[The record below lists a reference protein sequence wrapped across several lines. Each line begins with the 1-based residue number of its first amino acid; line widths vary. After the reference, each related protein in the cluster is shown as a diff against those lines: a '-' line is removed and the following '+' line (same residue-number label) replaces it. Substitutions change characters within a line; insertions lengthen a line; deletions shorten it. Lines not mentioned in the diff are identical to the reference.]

1 MAFMASSPAPALSA
15 RQRTAVDALLADL
28 RNVFGT
34 RLLSVVAYGLQLM
47 AANEELHTLTL
58 VERLTFDDFTKLVPL
73 ASQWQVRGLAVP
85 LVLTRD
91 EFYRT
96 LDVFPLEYGEI
107 IAGHIVLDGQYPF
120 AGAQVADADRRRACE
135 LQARSHLIHLRE
147 GFLESGGDPR
157 KVVRLIAS
165 SAPAFKTLLAHIARL
180 EAGIELTPGTPDYGP
195 EELGAEAQR
204 IIGIP
209 SQLVVDVLASPATI
223 SPIVEP
229 TPLLS
234 RYVDASER
242 IWRYV
247 DGWRRPEELK

>member
-1 MAFMASSPAPALSA
+1 
-15 RQRTAVDALLADL
+15 
-28 RNVFGT
+28 
-34 RLLSVVAYGLQLM
+34 
-47 AANEELHTLTL
+47 
-58 VERLTFDDFTKLVPL
+58 
-73 ASQWQVRGLAVP
+73 
-85 LVLTRD
+85 
-91 EFYRT
+91 
-96 LDVFPLEYGEI
+96 
-107 IAGHIVLDGQYPF
+107 
-120 AGAQVADADRRRACE
+120 
-135 LQARSHLIHLRE
+135 LRE

-180 EAGIELTPGTPDYGP
+180 EAGIELTPGIPDYGP